1 MGDRRIGLRVGAI
14 LTCLAAVVSGCQ
26 FDGLNSLSLPG
37 TAGHGPGSFEV
48 TVELDNVVGLPQ
60 NSPVKVGDVTV
71 GSVSG
76 VVVMQRADS
85 TVYAAVRLSLDR
97 QVELPANI
105 SAAVGQTSLL
115 GSQHV
120 ELIRPA
126 DRPAP
131 VKLADGAHI
140 RLGRTGHYPT
150 TEEVLAALGVIINN
164 GNLGSLQDIT
174 DAAYAAVVGRGAT
187 FTGLVAKLA
196 ELTTFLDTQTSTI
209 IAAAEGVDRTAAALA
224 RGADAL
230 RQTLETLP
238 AALDV
243 LNRNRANIVAAF
255 GALRRLAS
263 TAERVVS
270 QTRNDLA
277 ADLKDTYPLIKAL
290 NDNADDVI
298 HDLEILPTFPFAQ
311 KYLRNAVRGDY
322 LNVFSTFDLTLRRLG
337 ENLLT
342 TSRLDPNM
350 PRLSEIVNP
359 PDFLMG
365 ALSNLSG
372 QAADPFRIPPGTAT
386 QHGAKP

>member
-1 MGDRRIGLRVGAI
+1 
-14 LTCLAAVVSGCQ
+14 
-26 FDGLNSLSLPG
+26 
-37 TAGHGPGSFEV
+37 
-48 TVELDNVVGLPQ
+48 
-60 NSPVKVGDVTV
+60 
-71 GSVSG
+71 
-76 VVVMQRADS
+76 
-85 TVYAAVRLSLDR
+85 VYAAVRLSLDR
-97 QVELPANI
+97 QVDLPANT
-105 SAAVGQTSLL
+105 SATVGQTSLL

-120 ELIRPA
+120 ELVPPR

-131 VKLADGAHI
+131 AKLADGAHI
-140 RLGRTGHYPT
+140 GLSRAGHYPT
-150 TEEVLAALGVIINN
+150 TEEVLAALGVIVNN
-164 GNLGSLQDIT
+164 GNLGSLQEIT
-174 DAAYAAVVGRGAT
+174 DAAYTAVAGRAAT

-196 ELTTFLDTQTSTI
+196 ELTSFLDAQTTTI
-209 IAAAEGVDRTAAALA
+209 ITAVEGIDRTAAALA
-224 RGADAL
+224 HDADAL
-230 RQTLETLP
+230 GRTLETLP

-243 LNRNRANIVAAF
+243 LHRNRAGIVAAF

-263 TAERVVS
+263 TAERVMS
-270 QTRNDLA
+270 QTKDDLA

-290 NDNADDVI
+290 NDNADDFI

-342 TSRLDPNM
+342 TSALDPNM

>member
-1 MGDRRIGLRVGAI
+1 MGDRRVGLRGGAI
-14 LTCLAAVVSGCQ
+14 LAGIAAAVSGCQ

-48 TVELDNVVGLPQ
+48 TVELDSVVGLPQ

-76 VVVMQRADS
+76 VAVRQRADS

-97 QVELPANI
+97 QVDLPANV
-105 SAAVGQTSLL
+105 SVTVGQTSLL
-115 GSQHV
+115 GSQHI
-120 ELIRPA
+120 ELVPPNQPVPA
-126 DRPAP
+126 
-131 VKLADGAHI
+131 KLADGAHI
-140 RLGRTGHYPT
+140 RIGRAGHYPT
-150 TEEVLAALGVIINN
+150 TEEVLAAIGVIINN
-164 GNLGSLQDIT
+164 GNLGALQDIT
-174 DAAYAAVVGRGAT
+174 NEAYAAVAGRAAT

-196 ELTTFLDTQTSTI
+196 ELTGFLDTQTGTI
-209 IAAAEGVDRTAAALA
+209 IAAVEGVDRTAAALA
-224 RGADAL
+224 RDADAL
-230 RQTLETLP
+230 GRTLEMLP

-243 LNRNRANIVAAF
+243 LNRNRADVVAAF
-255 GALRRLAS
+255 GALRRLAA
-263 TAERVVS
+263 TAERVLS
-270 QTRNDLA
+270 QTKDDFA
-277 ADLKDTYPLIKAL
+277 ADLKDAFPVIKAL
-290 NDNADDVI
+290 NDNADDFI

-342 TSRLDPNM
+342 TSALDPNM

-365 ALSNLSG
+365 ALANLSG
-372 QAADPFRIPPGTAT
+372 QAADPFKIPPGTAT
-386 QHGAKP
+386 QHGARP

>member
-1 MGDRRIGLRVGAI
+1 M
-14 LTCLAAVVSGCQ
+14 
-26 FDGLNSLSLPG
+26 
-37 TAGHGPGSFEV
+37 

-76 VVVMQRADS
+76 VAVMQRADS

-97 QVELPANI
+97 QVELPANV

-120 ELIRPA
+120 ELIRPP

-140 RLGRTGHYPT
+140 RLGRTGRYPT
-150 TEEVLAALGVIINN
+150 TEEVLAALGVIIHN

-224 RGADAL
+224 RGTDGL

-270 QTRNDLA
+270 QTKVDLA
-277 ADLKDTYPLIKAL
+277 ADLRDTYPLIKAL
-290 NDNADDVI
+290 NDNADDFI

-350 PRLSEIVNP
+350 PRLSEIVDP

>member
-1 MGDRRIGLRVGAI
+1 MGDRRVGVRGGAI
-14 LTCLAAVVSGCQ
+14 LVCLAAVVSGCQ
-26 FDGLNSLSLPG
+26 FDGLNSLALPG
-37 TAGHGPGSFEV
+37 TSGHGTGSFEV
-48 TVELDNVVGLPQ
+48 TLDLDNVVGLPQ
-60 NSPVKVGDVTV
+60 NSPVMVGDVTV

-76 VVVMQRADS
+76 VAVIQRADS
-85 TVYAAVRLSLDR
+85 TVYAALRLSLDR
-97 QVELPANI
+97 QLDLPANI

-120 ELIRPA
+120 ELVPPTVRPA
-126 DRPAP
+126 HA
-131 VKLADGAHI
+131 KLAGGAHI
-140 RLGRTGHYPT
+140 GIHRAGHYPT
-150 TEEVLAALGVIINN
+150 TEEVLAALGVIVNN

-174 DAAYAAVVGRGAT
+174 NEAYAAVVGRGAT

-196 ELTTFLDTQTSTI
+196 ELTSFLDAQTNTI
-209 IAAAEGVDRTAAALA
+209 VAAIEGVDRTAAALA
-224 RGADAL
+224 HHVDAL
-230 RQTLETLP
+230 GRTLDALP

-255 GALRRLAS
+255 DALRRFAS
-263 TAERVVS
+263 TAERVLS
-270 QTRNDLA
+270 KTKDDFA
-277 ADLKDTYPLIKAL
+277 ADLKDMFPVIKAL
-290 NDNADDVI
+290 NDNADDFI
-298 HDLEILPTFPFAQ
+298 HDLEILPTFPFDQ

-342 TSRLDPNM
+342 TSALDPNM

-372 QAADPFRIPPGTAT
+372 QAADPFQIPPGTAT
-386 QHGAKP
+386 QHGAKR

>member
-1 MGDRRIGLRVGAI
+1 MADRRLGLRGGAI

-76 VVVMQRADS
+76 VAVMQRADS

-97 QVELPANI
+97 QVELPANV
-105 SAAVGQTSLL
+105 SVAVGQTSLL

-120 ELIRPA
+120 ELIRPT
-126 DRPAP
+126 DRPASA
-131 VKLADGAHI
+131 KLADGAHI
-140 RLGRTGHYPT
+140 RLGRTGHFPT
-150 TEEVLAALGVIINN
+150 TEEVLGALGVIVNN

-174 DAAYAAVVGRGAT
+174 DAAYAAVAGRATT

-196 ELTTFLDTQTSTI
+196 ELSRFLDAQTSTI
-209 IAAAEGVDRTAAALA
+209 ISVAEGIDRTAAALA
-224 RGADAL
+224 RNVAAL
-230 RQTLETLP
+230 GRTLQTLP

-243 LNRNRANIVAAF
+243 LNRNRTNIVAAF
-255 GALRRLAS
+255 DALRRLAS

-270 QTRNDLA
+270 QTKADLA
-277 ADLKDTYPLIKAL
+277 ADLRDTYPLIKAL
-290 NDNADDVI
+290 NDNADDFI

-350 PRLSEIVNP
+350 PRLSEIVDP

>member
-1 MGDRRIGLRVGAI
+1 MGDRRIGLRGCA
-14 LTCLAAVVSGCQ
+14 LLACVAAALSGCQ

-76 VVVMQRADS
+76 VAVRQRADS

-97 QVELPANI
+97 HVDLPENV
-105 SAAVGQTSLL
+105 SVMVGQTSLL

-120 ELIRPA
+120 ELVPSNQPVPA
-126 DRPAP
+126 
-131 VKLADGAHI
+131 KLADGAHL
-140 RLGRTGHYPT
+140 RLGRGGHYPT
-150 TEEVLAALGVIINN
+150 TEEVLAALGVIVNN
-164 GNLGSLQDIT
+164 GNLGALQDIT
-174 DAAYAAVVGRGAT
+174 NEAYAAVAERATT

-196 ELTTFLDTQTSTI
+196 ELTGFLDAQTGTI
-209 IAAAEGVDRTAAALA
+209 ITAIEGVDRTAAALA
-224 RGADAL
+224 HGAGAL
-230 RQTLETLP
+230 ARTLETLP
-238 AALDV
+238 AALDA

-255 GALRRLAS
+255 AALRRLAS
-263 TAERVVS
+263 TAERVLS
-270 QTRNDLA
+270 QSKDDFA
-277 ADLKDTYPLIKAL
+277 ADLRDIFPIIKAL
-290 NDNADDVI
+290 NDNADDFI
-298 HDLEILPTFPFAQ
+298 HDLEILPTFPFSQ

-337 ENLLT
+337 ENMLT
-342 TSRLDPNM
+342 TSALDPNM

-359 PDFLMG
+359 PDFLIG
-365 ALSNLSG
+365 ALANLSG
-372 QAADPFRIPPGTAT
+372 QAADPFQIPPGTAT

>member
-1 MGDRRIGLRVGAI
+1 MGDRRIGLRGCAI
-14 LTCLAAVVSGCQ
+14 LACVAAALSGCQ

-76 VVVMQRADS
+76 VAVRQRADS

-97 QVELPANI
+97 HVDLPENV
-105 SAAVGQTSLL
+105 SVMVGQTSLL

-120 ELIRPA
+120 ELVPPTARPA
-126 DRPAP
+126 ST
-131 VKLADGAHI
+131 KLADGAHL
-140 RLGRTGHYPT
+140 RLGRVGHYPT
-150 TEEVLAALGVIINN
+150 TEEVLAALGVIVNN
-164 GNLGSLQDIT
+164 GNLGALQDIT
-174 DAAYAAVVGRGAT
+174 NEAYAAVAGRATT

-196 ELTTFLDTQTSTI
+196 ELTGFLDAQTGTI
-209 IAAAEGVDRTAAALA
+209 ITAIEGVDRTAAALA

-230 RQTLETLP
+230 ARTLETLP
-238 AALDV
+238 AALDA

-255 GALRRLAS
+255 AALRRLAS
-263 TAERVVS
+263 TAEHVLS
-270 QTRNDLA
+270 QTKDDFA
-277 ADLKDTYPLIKAL
+277 ADLRDTFPIIKAL
-290 NDNADDVI
+290 NDNADDFI
-298 HDLEILPTFPFAQ
+298 HDLEILPTFPFSQ

-337 ENLLT
+337 ENMLT
-342 TSRLDPNM
+342 TSALDPNM

-359 PDFLMG
+359 PDFLIG
-365 ALSNLSG
+365 ALANLSG
-372 QAADPFRIPPGTAT
+372 QAADPFQIPPGTAT

>member
-1 MGDRRIGLRVGAI
+1 MGDRRIGLRGCAI
-14 LTCLAAVVSGCQ
+14 LACVAAALSGCQ

-76 VVVMQRADS
+76 VAVRQRADS
-85 TVYAAVRLSLDR
+85 TVYASVRLSLDR
-97 QVELPANI
+97 QVDLPANV
-105 SAAVGQTSLL
+105 SVTVGQTSLL

-120 ELIRPA
+120 ELVPPN
-126 DRPAP
+126 RPAP
-131 VKLADGAHI
+131 AKLADGAYI
-140 RLGRTGHYPT
+140 RVGRAGHYPT
-150 TEEVLAALGVIINN
+150 TEEVLAALGVIVNN
-164 GNLGSLQDIT
+164 GNLGALQDIT
-174 DAAYAAVVGRGAT
+174 NEAYVAVAGRAAT

-196 ELTTFLDTQTSTI
+196 ELTGFLDAQTGTI
-209 IAAAEGVDRTAAALA
+209 VTAIEGVDRTAAALA
-224 RGADAL
+224 RNADAVK
-230 RQTLETLP
+230 RTLEALP

-255 GALRRLAS
+255 DALRRLAS
-263 TAERVVS
+263 TTERVLS
-270 QTRNDLA
+270 QTKDDFA
-277 ADLKDTYPLIKAL
+277 ADLKDTFPVIKAL
-290 NDNADDVI
+290 NDNADDFI

-342 TSRLDPNM
+342 TSALDPNM
-350 PRLSEIVNP
+350 PRLAEIVNP

-365 ALSNLSG
+365 SLANLSG
-372 QAADPFRIPPGTAT
+372 QAADPFQVPPGTAT
-386 QHGAKP
+386 QHGTRP

>member
-1 MGDRRIGLRVGAI
+1 M
-14 LTCLAAVVSGCQ
+14 
-26 FDGLNSLSLPG
+26 
-37 TAGHGPGSFEV
+37 

-76 VVVMQRADS
+76 VAVMQRADS
-85 TVYAAVRLSLDR
+85 TVYAALRLSLDS
-97 QVELPANI
+97 QVELPANV

-120 ELIRPA
+120 ELIRPT

-131 VKLADGAHI
+131 ARLADGAHI
-140 RLGRTGHYPT
+140 RLGRTGHFPT
-150 TEEVLAALGVIINN
+150 TEEVLGALGVIVNN

-174 DAAYAAVVGRGAT
+174 DAAYAAVVGHAAT
-187 FTGLVAKLA
+187 FPGLVAKLA
-196 ELTTFLDTQTSTI
+196 ELTGFLDAQTSTI
-209 IAAAEGVDRTAAALA
+209 ISVAEGIDRTAAALA

-230 RQTLETLP
+230 GRTLQTLP

-243 LNRNRANIVAAF
+243 LNRNRTNIVAAF
-255 GALRRLAS
+255 EALRRLAS

-270 QTRNDLA
+270 QTKVDLA
-277 ADLKDTYPLIKAL
+277 ADLRDTYPLIKAL
-290 NDNADDVI
+290 NDNADDFI

-322 LNVFSTFDLTLRRLG
+322 LNVYSTFDLTLRRLG

-350 PRLSEIVNP
+350 PRLSEIVDP